1 MAMGAVG
8 LRSLGL
14 TDLGG
19 GLCKRNSVL
28 NVALAENYPNHTTTG
43 VSRRLQAQFYTS
55 LIFAEPDVKVD
66 GTYPT
71 IKDGDIACLSTAL
84 LVTCAR

>member
-1 MAMGAVG
+1 VG

-43 VSRRLQAQFYTS
+43 DRSANGRSHVQRWRHNAMHASS
-55 LIFAEPDVKVD
+55 L
-66 GTYPT
+66 
-71 IKDGDIACLSTAL
+71 
-84 LVTCAR
+84 